1 MILLIKI
8 LKVDNP
14 TSQNSV
20 LLKSKNRLYFLW
32 EIRRKRRSAKRRSVL
47 LGRVVNVFV
56 MVNKNKNI

>member
-14 TSQNSV
+14 TSQNSI